1 MIQQRLRWDG
11 DLLFLYLRKH
21 NNGLTPKLLGWGNFV
36 FILVYGI
43 FQNVILPLLVIIY
56 LIYICMYAP
65 WQIVLTINI
74 ILYLMYLVITSVY
87 FILYINLISERPM
100 KDIKFVVWL
109 WLYPIYQFLMRIIT
123 AFSMFNELIRRS
135 HEESNMAPWWV
146 LKKGKRF

>member
-1 MIQQRLRWDG
+1 
-11 DLLFLYLRKH
+11 
-21 NNGLTPKLLGWGNFV
+21 
-36 FILVYGI
+36 
-43 FQNVILPLLVIIY
+43 
-56 LIYICMYAP
+56 MYAP

-146 LKKGKRF
+146 LKKGKIYCYYLLSALYYILLILCISQSI